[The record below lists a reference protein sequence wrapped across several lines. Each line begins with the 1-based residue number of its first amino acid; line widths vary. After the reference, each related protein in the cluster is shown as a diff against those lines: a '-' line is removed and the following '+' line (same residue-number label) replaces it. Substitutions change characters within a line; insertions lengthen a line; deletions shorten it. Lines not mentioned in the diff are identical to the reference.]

1 MHAVASCSKSLKWR
15 TNILAWM
22 NDVNECHERLMMF
35 GTAKRRKPKNSHRNR
50 GFAVNEIQNLSESV
64 FTRMFRLDRDSF
76 YELAEVLDSKLHR
89 DAMKATCSSGSPITT
104 VTRLAVTLRWLAG
117 GSYIDLCFAWGV
129 SVASFYGENGVLWPT
144 IEALD
149 DHLKLGFPLKDE
161 YSLSRYVSYSWS
173 YVISLIN
180 KLIANSS
187 ILYYHHSILKFVR
200 GIQKSFWRCHGRMRL
215 GNRRTSC

>member
-1 MHAVASCSKSLKWR
+1 
-15 TNILAWM
+15 
-22 NDVNECHERLMMF
+22 
-35 GTAKRRKPKNSHRNR
+35 
-50 GFAVNEIQNLSESV
+50 
-64 FTRMFRLDRDSF
+64 
-76 YELAEVLDSKLHR
+76 
-89 DAMKATCSSGSPITT
+89 